1 MPSVV
6 EFVAL
11 GPGGSHLVT
20 ARALA
25 ALQAVQ
31 HIYYP
36 ELGGKS
42 QAREL
47 LVQLGL
53 SGEKLRGYIL
63 PMSHNRQAALEAYA
77 QVAREVA
84 ELARQEHSI
93 AIVAEGD
100 VSIYSSTH
108 YIATQLEARGLSIRH
123 HAGIPSFIAAASALN
138 ISLVEGN
145 EMLVVSPGK
154 VSRELLQSVADGG
167 STLVIMK
174 LSQCEAELKALM
186 PHFAPY
192 LQYYY
197 CEFVER
203 PNALYLRDLEAIQV
217 HPFTY
222 FSLLICKSHPS
233 PTNR

>member
-6 EFVAL
+6 DFVAL

-25 ALQAVQ
+25 ALHAVQ
-31 HIYYP
+31 HVYYP

-47 LVQLGL
+47 LVQLGVP
-53 SGEKLRGYIL
+53 GEKLRGYTL

-84 ELARQEHSI
+84 ELAQQEHSI

-108 YIATQLEARGLSIRH
+108 YIATQLEAKGISIRH

-138 ISLVEGN
+138 ISLV
-145 EMLVVSPGK
+145 
-154 VSRELLQSVADGG
+154 
-167 STLVIMK
+167 
-174 LSQCEAELKALM
+174 
-186 PHFAPY
+186 
-192 LQYYY
+192 
-197 CEFVER
+197 
-203 PNALYLRDLEAIQV
+203 
-217 HPFTY
+217 
-222 FSLLICKSHPS
+222 
-233 PTNR
+233 